1 MNEKL
6 CLGTVQ
12 FGLQYGINNV
22 LDRKPDV
29 DECFDILD
37 YAISMGIGC
46 FDTASVYGNAE
57 QIIGS
62 YKGFNDNVKIISK
75 LRPMLNDSDLS
86 QDSIVQECE
95 NTLKRLDKKTLYG
108 YLLHNAA
115 DMYNDEVLAG
125 LHKCKKSGLVE
136 NIGVSTYTP
145 EEAVY
150 AVKNTDFNFIQI
162 PYNVLDQRLNYSD
175 FFELAKERNAKIFA
189 RSAFLQGLI
198 TMEIQQ
204 IKAKMPKAV
213 EYVEEFEKICKH
225 FGFTRKEA
233 AFLFCY
239 YHNGID
245 YVVFG
250 VDTVKQLK
258 ENIDLLNKKEDFQ
271 GCYDSLYGAF
281 KDLDEE
287 IINPSMWV
295 KK

>member
-108 YLLHNAA
+108 YLIHSAA
-115 DMYNDEVLAG
+115 DMYNEEVLAG

-175 FFELAKERNAKIFA
+175 FFEPAKERNAKIFA
-189 RSAFLQGLI
+189 RSAFLQGLL

-213 EYVEEFEKICKH
+213 EYVEEFEKICPFEIRKIPWIENGFYYDGDKVSPAKH
-225 FGFTRKEA
+225 PYYFAGLYYLQEPSAMTPANRLPVEPGDKRK
-233 AFLFCY
+233 Y
-239 YHNGID
+239 
-245 YVVFG
+245 
-250 VDTVKQLK
+250 
-258 ENIDLLNKKEDFQ
+258 
-271 GCYDSLYGAF
+271 
-281 KDLDEE
+281 
-287 IINPSMWV
+287 
-295 KK
+295 

>member
-75 LRPMLNDSDLS
+75 LRPMLKDDALS
-86 QDSIVQECE
+86 QDSIVQECQ
-95 NTLKRLDKKTLYG
+95 NTLKRLGKKALYG
-108 YLLHNAA
+108 YLLHSAA
-115 DMYNDEVLAG
+115 DMYSDDVLSG
-125 LHKCKKSGLVE
+125 LHECKKSGLVE

-145 EEAVY
+145 EEALY
-150 AVKNTDFNFIQI
+150 AVKNIDFNFIQM
-162 PYNVLDQRLNYSD
+162 PYNVFDQRLDYSG
-175 FFELAKERNAKIFA
+175 FFEQAKERNVKIFD
-189 RSAFLQGLI
+189 RSAFLQGLL
-198 TMEIQQ
+198 TMEIEQ
-204 IKAKMPKAV
+204 IKVKMPKAV
-213 EYVEEFEKICKH
+213 AYVEKFGKICKS

-239 YHNGID
+239 YHSSID

-250 VDTVKQLK
+250 VDTIKQLK
-258 ENIDLLNKKEDFQ
+258 ENIVLLNKKAAFQ
-271 GCYDSLYGAF
+271 DCYDSLYGAF

-287 IINPSMWV
+287 IINPSRWV